1 MKQFSIK
8 LRKILLFDTLYYI
21 FLLISLIYL
30 IIYINNYNYKCDID
44 VSQNTFALKIKDFKI
59 DGNKLSIDFDSLIG
73 VYYFKTEKEKNSF
86 NYNINDEVTVEGYLE
101 IPPNNTIPNMFNYNQ
116 YLKHNNKCYILHI
129 NKINI
134 LNKNKNIL
142 YIIKNYIIKRINN
155 ISYNQYLYAFIL
167 GKSSYLDKETY
178 SNYRINGVTHLF
190 ALSGLHVSMFS
201 SILLKIFK
209 KIKFN
214 EKISYLFTSVFLV
227 FFSFI
232 ASFTPSIL
240 RATIFF
246 ILSSL
251 NQIHYLFIK
260 PKYLLF
266 LTFILMIII
275 NPLFVYNNGFILS
288 FVITYF
294 ILLYNEN
301 YTKSNILKISIIS
314 MLSSLP
320 IIINM
325 SYEINIVGF
334 INNIFFI
341 PYVSNIVFPLSL
353 LTLFLE
359 KLNVLLQILINIMEK
374 ISFYS
379 TKIFNLCLY
388 FGKLSSIE
396 IAIYYFILILIIK
409 YKNKTLYLSL
419 VLILFYFYFKQN
431 FNKSDYIYF
440 LDVNQGDSSLIITKN
455 KNSIL
460 IDTGGMVSN
469 KVNNWEKK
477 NNEFNIMKSSLI
489 PFFKSIGTKKVN
501 YLIITHGDF
510 DHMGEAINLVN
521 NFKVEKVIFN
531 CGEFNDLEQ
540 KLIKVLDKKKIKYYS
555 CIKELDIDKNKLYFL
570 QTKEYD
576 NENDNSNVIYTELN
590 NYKFMFMGDASVTTE
605 KEILDKYNLSDIDV
619 LKVGHHGSRTSSSKE
634 FINEIN
640 PKYTIISVGKN
651 NRYGHPNKEVLD
663 NLKDTKIY
671 RTDED
676 GSIMF
681 KIKNNKLKIET
692 CTP

>member
-44 VSQNTFALKIKDFKI
+44 VSQNTFVLKIKDFKI

-86 NYNINDEVTVEGYLE
+86 NYNINDEVTVKGYLE

-359 KLNVLLQILINIMEK
+359 KLNVLFQILINIMEK

-619 LKVGHHGSRTSSSKE
+619 LKVGHHGSRTSS
-634 FINEIN
+634 
-640 PKYTIISVGKN
+640 
-651 NRYGHPNKEVLD
+651 
-663 NLKDTKIY
+663 
-671 RTDED
+671 
-676 GSIMF
+676 
-681 KIKNNKLKIET
+681 IK
-692 CTP
+692 